1 MALDATLSGA
11 SSNSYVTRAE
21 ATTYFGDRL
30 DVDEWDDATN
40 AQKDAALVMATLR
53 LEQEDYIGSRVD
65 EDQNLRW
72 PRYSVYIDNVLQDSG
87 AIPRVIKEATYEL
100 ALAILKDTTLLSD
113 TGLEGF
119 ESVKL
124 GELDVTPRF
133 RAGGTLPAEV
143 NRLLRAVKTS
153 APYSVR
159 LARS

>member
-11 SSNSYVTRAE
+11 SANSYVTRAE

-40 AQKDAALVMATLR
+40 TQKDAALVMATLR

-65 EDQNLRW
+65 EAQNLKW
-72 PRYSVYIDNVLQDSG
+72 PRYSVYIDNVLQDSD
-87 AIPRVIKEATYEL
+87 AIPRVVKEATYEL

-143 NRLLRAVKTS
+143 SRLLRGIKTS
-153 APYSVR
+153 APYSAR

>member
-1 MALDATLSGA
+1 MALDATIGGA

-53 LEQEDYIGSRVD
+53 LEQEDYVGSRAD
-65 EDQNLRW
+65 EDQNLKW
-72 PRYSVYIDNVLQDSG
+72 PRMSVYIDNVYQDS
-87 AIPRVIKEATYEL
+87 ADIPRPIKEATYEL
-100 ALAILKDTTLLSD
+100 ALAILKDNTLLAD

-124 GELDVTPRF
+124 GEMDVVPRF

-143 NRLLRAVKTS
+143 TRLLRGIKTS
-153 APYSVR
+153 AAYSAR
-159 LARS
+159 LLKT